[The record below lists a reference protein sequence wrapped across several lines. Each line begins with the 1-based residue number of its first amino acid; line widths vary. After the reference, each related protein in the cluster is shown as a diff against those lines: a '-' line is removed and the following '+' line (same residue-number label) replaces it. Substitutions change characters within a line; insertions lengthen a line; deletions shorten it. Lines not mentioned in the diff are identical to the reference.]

1 VPPAALRRLQ
11 PDPDALAALLRS
23 GQVRRAPLGPEGLR
37 APGPAPLGTGLA
49 ALDALL
55 GGGLHRGELC
65 ELLAPPSSGG
75 TAVLRA
81 ALGAATRAGELCAL
95 VDPADALDPRGAA
108 LAGLD
113 LRRLLWVRPGTL
125 GHALRAC
132 ELLLEAR
139 FALVALDLGNL
150 EPPRPRPRTPQQRGV
165 HLERLPQLGRLTP
178 RDGALIERVPVT
190 SSVHGGEPQERVQL
204 VRKVEQPGPSPWA
217 RLSRKAERYRGVLL
231 VLSRTPQAG
240 SFAAA
245 TVELGRAQARWEGA
259 PGTPGRLFTG
269 ASAQVS
275 VARARHAPPSGPLR
289 LVLPWVEPAM
299 PEDQSAPGSAATRAR
314 GGWDY

>member
-1 VPPAALRRLQ
+1 MPPAAVRRLQ
-11 PDPDALAALLRS
+11 PDPDALAQLLRS

-37 APGPAPLGTGLA
+37 APGPAPLSTGLST
-49 ALDALL
+49 LDALL

-65 ELLAPPSSGG
+65 ELLAPPSAGG
-75 TAVLRA
+75 TALLRA

-165 HLERLPQLGRLTP
+165 HLERLPQLGRLGP
-178 RDGALIERVPVT
+178 GGGLIERVPVN

-231 VLSRTPQAG
+231 VLARAPQAG

-269 ASAQVS
+269 ANAQVT

-289 LVLPWVEPAM
+289 LQLPWLEPAV
-299 PEDQSAPGSAATRAR
+299 PEDGSAPGSAATRAR
-314 GGWDY
+314 SR